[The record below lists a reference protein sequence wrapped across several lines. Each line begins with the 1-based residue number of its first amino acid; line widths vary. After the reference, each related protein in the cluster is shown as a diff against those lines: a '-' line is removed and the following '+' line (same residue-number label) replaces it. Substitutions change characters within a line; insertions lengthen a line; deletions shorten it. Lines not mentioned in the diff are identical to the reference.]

1 MKNEQ
6 PVVLIGAGLSGSLL
20 AIFLSRRGYKVN
32 LYERRP
38 DMRKH
43 SLSAG
48 RSINLALSERGI
60 HALKAV
66 GMLDEIMELAI
77 PMKGRMIH
85 GKDSSLSFQPYGI
98 KENEVI
104 WSVSR
109 GELNKKLMDLASLQ
123 PGVEIFFT
131 HKCTGIDL
139 ASGTAHLENQ
149 NGEAVNVTGQTVIGT
164 DGSASALRMDMMK
177 AGRFNYSQSYLE
189 HGYKELTI
197 PALPDGGF
205 QLEKNALHIWPRG
218 SFMMIALP
226 NPDGTFTCTLFFPYS
241 GTHGFDDLNTEEKV
255 LEFFSSEFP
264 DAVPLM
270 PNLTQ
275 EFFHNPTAS
284 LITVKSDPWNY
295 EDKVVLLG
303 DAAHAVVPFF
313 GQGMNCSFE
322 DCVELDQWIEKYPN
336 NWSQCFQAF
345 SKSRKPNADAIA
357 NMALENFIEMRDK
370 VAHPEFLLRKKVE
383 QQLEQRYPQHFV
395 SRYALV
401 SFSTIPYH
409 IAQEKGAVQDRLLD
423 QLCANITEVNQVN
436 WEIADQWF
444 QGIN

>member
-139 ASGTAHLENQ
+139 TSGTVHLENP

-255 LEFFSSEFP
+255 LAFFSSEFP

-284 LITVKSDPWNY
+284 LMTVKSEPWNY

-322 DCVELDQWIEKYPN
+322 DCVELDQWIEKHPN
-336 NWSQCFQAF
+336 NWLECFQAF

-383 QQLEQRYPQHFV
+383 QQLEQRYPQHFI

-423 QLCANITEVNQVN
+423 QLCANITEVSQVN